1 MPTCHMPD
9 EGGRARRVQTAQ
21 DIRRLQPTFLLGT
34 ASLFR
39 PLGHRALQ
47 GSGLRICVCQIHGC
61 TSNRTI
67 VGYSIM
73 SSRHASSPSNQT
85 QRRCRSDR

>member
-39 PLGHRALQ
+39 PLGAPCPPGQRAPNLCLPDSWVYIEQ
-47 GSGLRICVCQIHGC
+47 NNRWIFYYVVETCFEPFE
-61 TSNRTI
+61 SNSKTLP
-67 VGYSIM
+67 V
-73 SSRHASSPSNQT
+73 
-85 QRRCRSDR
+85 